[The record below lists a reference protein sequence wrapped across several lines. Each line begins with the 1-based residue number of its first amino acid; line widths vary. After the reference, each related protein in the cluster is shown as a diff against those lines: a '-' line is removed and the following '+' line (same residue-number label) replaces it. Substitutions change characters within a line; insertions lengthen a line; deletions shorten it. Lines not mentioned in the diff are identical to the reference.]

1 MMMVSEN
8 LLFPEAR
15 TCYLFTM
22 PLSAA
27 EALEVFS
34 TELACD
40 MLEVTI
46 LLLSFLDIGSHVV
59 DLVSDEAVPIFAI
72 HVTLLAV
79 KVCWVAFLVV
89 LHFKKSVEAVLA
101 AFQSA
106 SDRFLLVRHAK
117 TLPITCFSRRLGQGG
132 A

>member
-1 MMMVSEN
+1 MKMVSEN

-15 TCYLFTM
+15 NSYLFTM

-27 EALEVFS
+27 EALEVLT

-46 LLLSFLDIGSHVV
+46 LLLSFFDIRSHVV
-59 DLVSDEAVPIFAI
+59 DLVSDEAVPIFAV

-79 KVCWVAFLVV
+79 KVCWVALLVI

-106 SDRFLLVRHAK
+106 SEGFLLVRHAK
-117 TLPITCFSRRLGQGG
+117 TLPTTRFSRGLRHGG